1 MLNRPGSKNSTLFKL
16 DKVTIAW
23 PGHTVLHEIS
33 LTIKHGEKLAILG
46 RSGSGKSSL
55 LNHLYQL
62 NSLAPLDSLEPV
74 DNLEQGMAFCQ
85 QNPGLVPSL
94 SAFHNIFMG
103 QLEKHHFLY
112 NAINLFFPF
121 KEALADVGALAE
133 RVGLADKLMEKAET
147 LSGGQQQRV
156 ALARCLYQK
165 RAVFL
170 GDEPVSAVDETQA
183 DDLLSLIMSAHQTVI
198 MALHN
203 TQQALRHC
211 DRIIGLHGGA
221 IVLDAPSKALTQND
235 LSEFYSET
243 SYSASAKSFGA
254 PLMSCQNL
262 SSAG

>member
-1 MLNRPGSKNSTLFKL
+1 MLNRPSSKNSTLFKL

-62 NSLAPLDSLEPV
+62 NSLA
-74 DNLEQGMAFCQ
+74 QGRAFCQ

-103 QLEKHHFLY
+103 QLDKHHFLY

-133 RVGLADKLMEKAET
+133 RVGLADKLMERAET

-156 ALARCLYQK
+156 ALARCLYQN

-198 MALHN
+198 IALHN